1 MHYEENNTPSVSRAP
16 HPRSPGF
23 LPSSAYRH
31 GDPGELS
38 TNAVLHDAPEVK
50 AVVGLVRDADSP
62 FDFA

>member
-1 MHYEENNTPSVSRAP
+1 MRETAPPASDVHCTPGA
-16 HPRSPGF
+16 PGF
-23 LPSSAYRH
+23 LHSRAYRH

-38 TNAVLHDAPEVK
+38 ANAVLHDAPEVK